1 MLPEGGR
8 YNFKPMQR
16 YSLDV
21 SASFNLTFC
30 SSGIK
35 FWLGDFFH
43 EVFNLKKLKL
53 ILLQVRL

>member
-8 YNFKPMQR
+8 YNYKPMQR

-21 SASFNLTFC
+21 SASFYLTFY

-43 EVFNLKKLKL
+43 EVDNLKKLK
-53 ILLQVRL
+53 